1 MLLSGG
7 LGACVLWGVVSQ
19 AAAHASVGGSDP
31 QFSREQV
38 RRIVLADIANAELRT
53 GRVLTR
59 ARVTNISGDGAT
71 WQVDFRGTA
80 ASCGGWWC
88 NLDSAGRYSF
98 RNDALRGTTFSKP
111 PPGNEIP
118 PYQAM
123 TRRRSA
129 VPRAQGQAKAKALAY
144 LRDNA
149 LALRGV
155 VSGNRAC
162 HLGQAPA
169 ARRTPRHRY
178 RQAGRAQGGR
188 ADMGHESHRSARQ
201 LSRFLPQRHELRP
214 LLRRHARLPGHP
226 GRLRPSHR
234 RCPGR
239 ADHPGPTEQ
248 ALACVFGEPTRA
260 LGLQTLTTTGSQ
272 SGARRQNARHSTESV
287 IHSQKSRYSAVSA
300 S

>member
-111 PPGNEIP
+111 PPGQRNPALPGDDEKKVCSAEGAGAGESESSGVFARQRARPAGRRFREPSVSFGPSACSPENTTSSIP
-118 PYQAM
+118 
-123 TRRRSA
+123 
-129 VPRAQGQAKAKALAY
+129 
-144 LRDNA
+144 
-149 LALRGV
+149 
-155 VSGNRAC
+155 
-162 HLGQAPA
+162 
-169 ARRTPRHRY
+169 
-178 RQAGRAQGGR
+178 AGRA
-188 ADMGHESHRSARQ
+188 RSR
-201 LSRFLPQRHELRP
+201 RPCRH
-214 LLRRHARLPGHP
+214 
-226 GRLRPSHR
+226 
-234 RCPGR
+234 
-239 ADHPGPTEQ
+239 
-248 ALACVFGEPTRA
+248 
-260 LGLQTLTTTGSQ
+260 GS
-272 SGARRQNARHSTESV
+272 
-287 IHSQKSRYSAVSA
+287 
-300 S
+300 